1 MSNFECKICGREFKN
16 LNSFANHISRTEKI
30 TSKNYYDK
38 YFKKEHEGICY
49 CGKETKFFNMTKGY
63 QQYCSKKCSSN
74 SEINIE
80 KKLKKYK
87 QTCLN
92 KYGKE
97 HYTQTNECKDKIRKT
112 NLKKYGETTNLKTD
126 FCKQKIKE
134 TCLKKYGEEHY
145 SKTNEYK
152 EKVKNTSLKRY
163 GKTSYTKTEE
173 CQNRKKQTFLKN
185 YGVEHYSKT
194 DEFKEKFKQTSNEKF
209 GCDSP
214 LQNEEIKE
222 KSKETCLSKYG
233 ENNYAKTSEFKEKLK
248 FISMKTYGVDHH
260 TYSQEYKIKIN
271 KIFYNKLFNSDRLQ
285 DKIIP
290 LFKLSEYKG
299 TSIENKYLFKC
310 NKCHNEFKDHLDNG
324 RMPRCPI
331 CYPPNNVSL
340 GEKEV
345 CSFCQQYFPNLIE
358 NDRTQIYPLELDIY
372 IPELSLAI
380 EYNGLYWHSESQ
392 GKDSNY
398 HLNKYLLC
406 KEKNITLIQIFEDEW
421 ENKQEIVKSILLN
434 KFNRLPD
441 EINIDEC
448 VIKEIDI
455 NNSNLFLE
463 NNHISGQVNSK
474 INIGL
479 FYNNELI
486 SILTIDDSINKDYQ
500 YEIYRFCNKLN
511 INIPGAFLKLFKYF
525 KDKYLPKSVIV
536 YSDLRYGN
544 YDNYSDFIFSNISN
558 PNFYYIKKNESNR
571 YSDLKYINNDLSEY
585 NMIWDCG
592 NKVYEWSS

>member
-1 MSNFECKICGREFKN
+1 MNKELVNHYNKLQCQICGRKFKN
-16 LNSFANHISRTEKI
+16 NTSLGIHIGRYEDI
-30 TSKNYYDK
+30 TVKEYYDLYIKK
-38 YFKKEHEGICY
+38 YEEGICC
-49 CGKETKFFNMTKGY
+49 CGKETTFLSIGFGY
-63 QQYCSKKCSSN
+63 HEYCSRKCSS
-74 SEINIE
+74 SSIKTLE
-80 KKLKKYK
+80 KSRQTYKEKTGYSHPHKNPKIKKKWKQTNLERTGYENPFQNPDILEKMK
-87 QTCLN
+87 QTC
-92 KYGKE
+92 
-97 HYTQTNECKDKIRKT
+97 
-112 NLKKYGETTNLKTD
+112 
-126 FCKQKIKE
+126 
-134 TCLKKYGEEHY
+134 
-145 SKTNEYK
+145 K
-152 EKVKNTSLKRY
+152 EKTGYEHSSQNPEIIERTKIIIKN
-163 GKTSYTKTEE
+163 
-173 CQNRKKQTFLKN
+173 N
-185 YGVEHYSKT
+185 
-194 DEFKEKFKQTSNEKF
+194 
-209 GCDSP
+209 
-214 LQNEEIKE
+214 
-222 KSKETCLSKYG
+222 
-233 ENNYAKTSEFKEKLK
+233 
-248 FISMKTYGVDHH
+248 
-260 TYSQEYKIKIN
+260 
-271 KIFYNKLFNSDRLQ
+271 FYNKLLNSNRL
-285 DKIIP
+285 KNKVTP
-290 LFKLSEYKG
+290 LFTLDDYKG
-299 TSIENKYLFKC
+299 IKNKYLFKC
-310 NKCHNEFKDHLDNG
+310 NICNNEFFDNLDNG
-324 RMPRCPI
+324 KIPRCLI
-331 CYPPNNVSL
+331 CYPILNGFSL
-340 GEKEV
+340 SEKEI
-345 CSFCQQYFPNLIE
+345 SEFCKQYYPGLIE
-358 NDRTQIYPLELDIY
+358 NFREIISPYELDIY
-372 IPELSLAI
+372 IPELNLAI
-380 EYNGLYWHSESQ
+380 EFNGLYWHSELN
-392 GKDSNY
+392 GKDRNY